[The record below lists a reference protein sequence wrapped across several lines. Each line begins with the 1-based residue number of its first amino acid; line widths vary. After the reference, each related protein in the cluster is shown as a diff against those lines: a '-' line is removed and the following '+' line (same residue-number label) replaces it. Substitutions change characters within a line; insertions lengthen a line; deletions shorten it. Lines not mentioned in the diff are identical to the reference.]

1 MLKDYSPIIEDIL
14 NEAKDAEEFVEGM
27 SFEEFKNDKKTK
39 KAVIRSLEIIGE
51 AMNYIPREY
60 QQQHKYISW
69 WAWIKFRN
77 VLIHVYHAIDLDLVW
92 DVLQNEVPPLK
103 KQMDRLLKTPKTS
116 NPKAYKK
123 SKQRTYH
130 KVEA

>member
-60 QQQHKYISW
+60 QQQHKDISW

-92 DVLQNEVPPLK
+92 DVLKNEVPPLK
-103 KQMDRLLKTPKTS
+103 KQMDRLLKNPKTS

-130 KVEA
+130 EVKA